1 MVSYHLPLQKLIKT
15 HLPMKHFHVLLLAI
29 AVAAS
34 CAKTPEEVLPTCK
47 IYPLDHYTENAD
59 IRVFIGSY
67 NYFSFTVSLAADP
80 NDKWDSAWE
89 TLHKTSATVE
99 AMEKSIS
106 AGIGSSNA
114 EYMEKGIEV
123 AYGKIISPV
132 SIKASIEIGGRAPG
146 EELNDLFDVIPVADI
161 SFPAMEV
168 AKLYGSDEKVVSSA
182 FFKDGTAWHQPGGA
196 GLAFRP
202 RVKIQFPY
210 SGDGSAIRSCDV
222 TLTVDFSLDGY
233 DRNMSPSTLHVH
245 REYTFTAYE
254 GM

>member
-1 MVSYHLPLQKLIKT
+1 
-15 HLPMKHFHVLLLAI
+15 MKHFHLLLLAM

-59 IRVFIGSY
+59 IRVFVLEYKNIF
-67 NYFSFTVSLAADP
+67 NFRVSLAADP

-146 EELNDLFDVIPVADI
+146 EELNDLFDVIPGAEI

-168 AKLYGSDEKVVSSA
+168 TKLYGSDEKVVSSA
-182 FFKDGTAWHQPGGA
+182 FFKDGTAWQQPGGA

-202 RVKIQFPY
+202 KVKIQFPY
-210 SGDGSAIRSCDV
+210 SGVPGRCDV
-222 TLTVDFSLDGY
+222 TLTVDFSLEGY

-245 REYTFTAYE
+245 RDYTFTAYE

>member
-1 MVSYHLPLQKLIKT
+1 
-15 HLPMKHFHVLLLAI
+15 MKHFHVLLLAI
-29 AVAAS
+29 VVAAS

-59 IRVFIGSY
+59 IRVFVLQY
-67 NYFSFTVSLAADP
+67 NNTFNFRVSLAADP

-146 EELNDLFDVIPVADI
+146 EELNDLFDVIPGAEI

-168 AKLYGSDEKVVSSA
+168 TKLYGSDEKVVSSA
-182 FFKDGTAWHQPGGA
+182 FFKDGTAWQQPGGA

-202 RVKIQFPY
+202 KVKIVFPY
-210 SGDGSAIRSCDV
+210 SGMPPRCDV

-233 DRNMSPSTLHVH
+233 DRNMSSSTLHVH
-245 REYTFTAYE
+245 CEDTFTAYE